1 MPCEH
6 FKDALIEAAAGGLL
20 PQGGLRAHLAA
31 CASCREAFSQEQ
43 SLFAAIDSGL
53 HAAANTEVPP
63 SLLPRVRAG
72 LEAMPVAPS
81 RWTPGWFGLAGAA
94 LVAATL
100 LVAVIVRQNRVGT
113 PPVHSVEN
121 RPTVPAVLPPTPSPL
136 PLALSPRRDAIPRPS
151 LRAAS
156 APVRPE
162 HAAATQSVP
171 EVLVPRDQEVLL
183 ASYAQEWSSR
193 KRAPLIA
200 NEAKP
205 ADVALLDVP
214 PIQITE
220 LDVKPLA
227 EGDSQ

>member
-1 MPCEH
+1 
-6 FKDALIEAAAGGLL
+6 
-20 PQGGLRAHLAA
+20 
-31 CASCREAFSQEQ
+31 
-43 SLFAAIDSGL
+43 
-53 HAAANTEVPP
+53 
-63 SLLPRVRAG
+63 
-72 LEAMPVAPS
+72 
-81 RWTPGWFGLAGAA
+81 
-94 LVAATL
+94 
-100 LVAVIVRQNRVGT
+100 
-113 PPVHSVEN
+113 
-121 RPTVPAVLPPTPSPL
+121 
-136 PLALSPRRDAIPRPS
+136 
-151 LRAAS
+151 
-156 APVRPE
+156 VRPE